1 MRTRPT
7 GTWINGAYTY
17 AAMDAWL
24 DGGLGDLDE
33 REAARDLALRW
44 LHAFGPGTAA
54 DLQWWAGWTAATT
67 RAALADCGAVEV
79 TLDEGPGYVAPGDE
93 EPVEPVGPWVALL
106 PGLDPTT
113 MGWKERG
120 VVPPGGVRRHL
131 RPDGQRRPDD
141 LGRRAGRGRLGAGRR
156 RRDRGR
162 TCSSTCGRDR
172 RAEIERRAADVAELL
187 GETRFTV
194 RFPSPVSAALFE
206 GRRGTTR
213 LGCRM
218 TTPCAGRRRGP
229 RRLDPPRAGAG
240 RHVGD
245 RHHRRP
251 HGRLGRAGRPRRPQH
266 SLTLLVVAL
275 VVYWAG
281 DSLDGFVARIRGC
294 ETRIGAVL
302 DILSDRF
309 CAAAFYLGLVWLQPE
324 FAVPVFIY
332 LAEFMVVD
340 CFLSLAFLAWPVR
353 SPNYFYV
360 IDRPLWLWNWSK
372 PGKAVNSS
380 LFAVL
385 LLVTGWVW
393 LGAAIATALLVLK
406 CVSLVRL
413 GRIGLPVPA
422 R

>member
-1 MRTRPT
+1 MATATR
-7 GTWINGAYTY
+7 G
-17 AAMDAWL
+17 DH
-24 DGGLGDLDE
+24 DKFGDLDVWTDPAQE
-33 REAARDLALRW
+33 RI
-44 LHAFGPGTAA
+44 GTSATLITA
-54 DLQWWAGWTAATT
+54 VRTIASVVLAGWAAH
-67 RAALADCGAVEV
+67 
-79 TLDEGPGYVAPGDE
+79 
-93 EPVEPVGPWVALL
+93 
-106 PGLDPTT
+106 
-113 MGWKERG
+113 ER
-120 VVPPGGVRRHL
+120 
-131 RPDGQRRPDD
+131 
-141 LGRRAGRGRLGAGRR
+141 
-156 RRDRGR
+156 
-162 TCSSTCGRDR
+162 
-172 RAEIERRAADVAELL
+172 
-187 GETRFTV
+187 
-194 RFPSPVSAALFE
+194 
-206 GRRGTTR
+206 
-213 LGCRM
+213 
-218 TTPCAGRRRGP
+218 
-229 RRLDPPRAGAG
+229 
-240 RHVGD
+240 
-245 RHHRRP
+245 
-251 HGRLGRAGRPRRPQH
+251 

-275 VVYWAG
+275 VVYWVG

-385 LLVTGWVW
+385 LLVTGWAW
-393 LGAAIATALLVLK
+393 LGAVIATGLLVLK
-406 CVSLVRL
+406 CASLVRL